1 VPSRRLLAPLAAVS
15 VAGLVAGCNSVGA
28 APPPAGTPEYSAFL
42 TSRAYDCGLRVERGR
57 IIARH
62 RAEERARYISAGQGY
77 AVRAYRK
84 PEACGLFEREQV
96 AAELRALSR

>member
-1 VPSRRLLAPLAAVS
+1 VPKRHLLAPLAAVS
-15 VAGLVAGCNSVGA
+15 VAGLSAGCTAIA
-28 APPPAGTPEYSAFL
+28 APPPIGTPEYAAFL

-62 RAEERARYISAGQGY
+62 RGEERVRYISAGQGY

-84 PEACGLFEREQV
+84 PESCGLFEREQV

>member
-1 VPSRRLLAPLAAVS
+1 MPGRHLLGPLAAVS
-15 VAGLVAGCNSVGA
+15 VAGLAAGCTGMGA
-28 APPPAGTPEYSAFL
+28 APPSAGTPEYAAFL

-62 RAEERARYISAGQGY
+62 RGEDRTRYISAGQGY